1 MTIRGKKTGITF
13 SFRSKYQIPLFM
25 VIKEYYDENGEVEF
39 AEVLFEI

>member
-13 SFRSKYQIPLFM
+13 SFRSKYQSPFFVI
-25 VIKEYYDENGEVEF
+25 IKEYYDENGEVEF